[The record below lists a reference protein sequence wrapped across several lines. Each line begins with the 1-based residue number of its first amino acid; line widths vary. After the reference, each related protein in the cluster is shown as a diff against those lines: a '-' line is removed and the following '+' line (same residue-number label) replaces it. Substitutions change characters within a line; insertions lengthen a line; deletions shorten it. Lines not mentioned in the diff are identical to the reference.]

1 MLLEIS
7 IKKRCGDFYMPKLP
21 EEFKCVITTWD
32 YIYDL
37 CRNVSNEIKDS
48 GYDPEIIVALAR
60 GGWFGGRVL
69 CDLLG
74 LDDLESLK
82 VEHYVGTASTGDE
95 AEVKYPIADR
105 VVEERD
111 VLIVDDI
118 TDTGKSLIQAKEYVS
133 DLNPSEIKTATL
145 QYLDTSKANPDFVG
159 ERLDE
164 WAWIVYPWN
173 FIEDMIDLIEQL
185 MEKEGL
191 EKLTKER
198 IKKGLKKYNQ
208 IDPIWFEI
216 AQPNRL
222 NEVLREMEYRGIL
235 EKDKKDEWVRS

>member
-1 MLLEIS
+1 M
-7 IKKRCGDFYMPKLP
+7 
-21 EEFKCVITTWD
+21 
-32 YIYDL
+32 
-37 CRNVSNEIKDS
+37 
-48 GYDPEIIVALAR
+48 
-60 GGWFGGRVL
+60 
-69 CDLLG
+69 
-74 LDDLESLK
+74 
-82 VEHYVGTASTGDE
+82 
-95 AEVKYPIADR
+95 
-105 VVEERD
+105 VEERD

-222 NEVLREMEYRGIL
+222 NEVLQEMEYRGIL
-235 EKDKKDEWVRS
+235 EKDKKDEWVRN